1 MIERYL
7 EFLGLDNT
15 IKLLKANEK
24 PLIPSIR
31 VNTLK
36 ISQSVLKI
44 KLEQKGFK
52 LEPLEWVPYGF
63 KVIKKSFNLGSS
75 HEFLQGYYYLQNI
88 ASMLPALILDP
99 KPSDLVIDMCAAPG
113 SKATQLA
120 QIMKNKGTLIL
131 IDRNKRRIPALEM
144 NLRRLGISNSIILN
158 FDAIALHKLNVKAD
172 KILLDAPCTG
182 EGLIRQDRSRKTSKK
197 LKDISDL
204 RDESSKGKIRIVIE
218 LKRGANSKFVI
229 NSLHK
234 YTRLQDSFSVNF
246 LALVNGQPK
255 TLNLKQAIEEYVK
268 HRKIIIINR
277 TKYELKKAKERK
289 EIVEGLL
296 IALKKIDEIISLIK
310 KSKSVSEVSEIL
322 MKKFS
327 LSKRQTQAILETKLQ
342 QLTSLEQK
350 KLKNEYLDLENKISE
365 FEKILENIKEVL
377 KIITKEISEI
387 KKKYGDE
394 RKTRVVKKIGEI
406 SEKDL
411 IQKKEVVVTITEKG
425 YTKRLDVKSYS

>member
-197 LKDISDL
+197 LKDIEKMASIQ
-204 RDESSKGKIRIVIE
+204 K
-218 LKRGANSKFVI
+218 N
-229 NSLHK
+229 
-234 YTRLQDSFSVNF
+234 
-246 LALVNGQPK
+246 
-255 TLNLKQAIEEYVK
+255 
-268 HRKIIIINR
+268 
-277 TKYELKKAKERK
+277 
-289 EIVEGLL
+289 LL
-296 IALKKIDEIISLIK
+296 IAGLNALNPNGKLLYSTCSIAPEENELVINEVLSKYSNFKIQKIHTRYGLNGFTKVFGKDLLDQLENSQRLYPHVHDTIGFYICLIK
-310 KSKSVSEVSEIL
+310 NQS
-322 MKKFS
+322 
-327 LSKRQTQAILETKLQ
+327 
-342 QLTSLEQK
+342 
-350 KLKNEYLDLENKISE
+350 
-365 FEKILENIKEVL
+365 
-377 KIITKEISEI
+377 
-387 KKKYGDE
+387 
-394 RKTRVVKKIGEI
+394 
-406 SEKDL
+406 
-411 IQKKEVVVTITEKG
+411 
-425 YTKRLDVKSYS
+425 

>member
-7 EFLGLDNT
+7 EFLGLNNT

-197 LKDISDL
+197 LKDIEKMASIQ
-204 RDESSKGKIRIVIE
+204 K
-218 LKRGANSKFVI
+218 N
-229 NSLHK
+229 
-234 YTRLQDSFSVNF
+234 
-246 LALVNGQPK
+246 
-255 TLNLKQAIEEYVK
+255 
-268 HRKIIIINR
+268 
-277 TKYELKKAKERK
+277 
-289 EIVEGLL
+289 LL
-296 IALKKIDEIISLIK
+296 IAGLNALNPNGKLLYSTCSIAPEENELVINEVLSKFSNFDIQKMHPKYGVNGYTEIFGKDLLDQLENSQRLYPHVHDTIGFYICLIK
-310 KSKSVSEVSEIL
+310 NQS
-322 MKKFS
+322 
-327 LSKRQTQAILETKLQ
+327 
-342 QLTSLEQK
+342 
-350 KLKNEYLDLENKISE
+350 
-365 FEKILENIKEVL
+365 
-377 KIITKEISEI
+377 
-387 KKKYGDE
+387 
-394 RKTRVVKKIGEI
+394 
-406 SEKDL
+406 
-411 IQKKEVVVTITEKG
+411 
-425 YTKRLDVKSYS
+425 

>member
-158 FDAIALHKLNVKAD
+158 FDAITLHKLNVKAD

-197 LKDISDL
+197 LKDIEKMASIQ
-204 RDESSKGKIRIVIE
+204 K
-218 LKRGANSKFVI
+218 N
-229 NSLHK
+229 
-234 YTRLQDSFSVNF
+234 
-246 LALVNGQPK
+246 
-255 TLNLKQAIEEYVK
+255 
-268 HRKIIIINR
+268 
-277 TKYELKKAKERK
+277 
-289 EIVEGLL
+289 LL
-296 IALKKIDEIISLIK
+296 IAGLNALNPNGKLLYSTCSIAPEENELVINEVLSKFSNFDIQKMHPKYGVNGYTEIFGKNLLDQLENSQRLYPHVHDTIGFYICLIK
-310 KSKSVSEVSEIL
+310 NQS
-322 MKKFS
+322 
-327 LSKRQTQAILETKLQ
+327 
-342 QLTSLEQK
+342 
-350 KLKNEYLDLENKISE
+350 
-365 FEKILENIKEVL
+365 
-377 KIITKEISEI
+377 
-387 KKKYGDE
+387 
-394 RKTRVVKKIGEI
+394 
-406 SEKDL
+406 
-411 IQKKEVVVTITEKG
+411 
-425 YTKRLDVKSYS
+425 

>member
-197 LKDISDL
+197 LKDIEKMASIQ
-204 RDESSKGKIRIVIE
+204 K
-218 LKRGANSKFVI
+218 N
-229 NSLHK
+229 
-234 YTRLQDSFSVNF
+234 
-246 LALVNGQPK
+246 
-255 TLNLKQAIEEYVK
+255 
-268 HRKIIIINR
+268 
-277 TKYELKKAKERK
+277 
-289 EIVEGLL
+289 LL
-296 IALKKIDEIISLIK
+296 IAGLNALNPNGKLLYSTCSIAPEENELVINEVLSKFSNFDIQKMHPKYGVNGYTEIFGKDLLDQLENSQRLYPHVHDTIGFYICLIK
-310 KSKSVSEVSEIL
+310 NQS
-322 MKKFS
+322 
-327 LSKRQTQAILETKLQ
+327 
-342 QLTSLEQK
+342 
-350 KLKNEYLDLENKISE
+350 
-365 FEKILENIKEVL
+365 
-377 KIITKEISEI
+377 
-387 KKKYGDE
+387 
-394 RKTRVVKKIGEI
+394 
-406 SEKDL
+406 
-411 IQKKEVVVTITEKG
+411 
-425 YTKRLDVKSYS
+425 